1 MRWWRRLLTWSLA
14 LIAVPVGIGG
24 GGGYVWLRNSLPVT
38 TGEVSVAGISDTV
51 TITRDNHGIPHVSG
65 ATDADAAFGLG
76 YVHAQDRL
84 WQMEFQRRVGHGR
97 LSEILGS
104 ATLSTDRFLRTL
116 GTGRAAKSAW
126 TALDADSQ
134 AILEA
139 YAAGVNAYLAGNPQ
153 LPIEFTVL
161 GFTPEPWQPTDS
173 LVWAKMMSWDLAGNW
188 ADEILRATLEQQI
201 GVEAT
206 AELLPAY
213 TADGPLILPADQ
225 YTAPVAT
232 ADPPQADAAVVTGG
246 AEPELLALWQEL
258 QQVTGLGG
266 KLVGSNNWVLSG
278 SRTTTGKP
286 ILANDPHLG
295 TRIPSIWYLAG
306 MQAETFTAV
315 GATLPGLPAVV
326 IGRNER
332 IAWGVTN
339 TGPDVQDLY
348 VERVNARNEVEY
360 NGSWEPL
367 TLINETI
374 LVKDSEPVTLTVRVS
389 RHGPLISDVTPGTGD
404 TLAFR
409 WTSLDPGDATLR
421 AYLNINRADN
431 WEQFRAALRDYRAP
445 MQNFV
450 FADIDGNIGYIAPG
464 ALPIRRN
471 GDGSRP
477 APGWTDEYEWTGY
490 VDFDALPQVYNP
502 PQGYIA
508 TANNQVVDSS
518 YPYLMGTAW
527 AAPYRAA
534 RIVEVIE
541 SRAQHSPADMQA
553 LQADIVSRQALEFLP
568 AMLAIQPADDRAAQ
582 ALELL
587 KNWDGTMAADS
598 AAAAVYQAYWQ
609 AVPQAVFGDELR
621 DLFAAEYAGE
631 RNFQVIALR
640 EVLYGDGGGWC
651 DDVST
656 LSERED
662 CATTLSRALSAG
674 LDVMAEQQE
683 REELTAWR
691 WDSVHEVVFPHTP
704 FSNVAALR
712 GLFERRIGN
721 DGDGYTVDVAPIRA
735 GDLYKQFNV
744 PSYRQVVD
752 LAAPNSS
759 VFMHTTGQSGNVL
772 SGNYSDLLNRWQ
784 EGSYL
789 PMVMTTA
796 GNQVLRLL
804 PER

>member
-14 LIAVPVGIGG
+14 LIAVPVSIGG
-24 GGGYVWLRNSLPVT
+24 GGGYVWLRSSLPVT
-38 TGEVSVAGISDTV
+38 AGEVAVAGV
-51 TITRDNHGIPHVSG
+51 GAEVRITRDGNGVPYIAAAS
-65 ATDADAAFGLG
+65 DADAAFGLG

-84 WQMEFQRRVGHGR
+84 WQMEFQRRVGYGR

-104 ATLSTDRFLRTL
+104 TTLNTDRFLRTL
-116 GTGRAAKSAW
+116 GTGRAAESAW

-134 AILEA
+134 AILTA

-161 GFTPEPWQPTDS
+161 GFKPEPWQPTDS
-173 LVWAKMMSWDLAGNW
+173 LVWAKMMSWDLGGNW

-201 GVEAT
+201 GVDAT

-213 TADGPLILPADQ
+213 TNDGPLILPPDQ
-225 YTAPVAT
+225 YTPPVAAAST
-232 ADPPQADAAVVTGG
+232 SAAADGG
-246 AEPELLALWQEL
+246 AVDSQRALLTLWQEL

-306 MQAETFTAV
+306 MQGATFGAV

-348 VERVNARNEVEY
+348 IERVNARNEVEY

-367 TLINETI
+367 TLISETI
-374 LVKDSEPVTLTVRVS
+374 NVKDSDPVTLTVRIS

-404 TLAFR
+404 ALAFR
-409 WTSLDPGDATLR
+409 WTSLDEGDATLR

-431 WEQFRAALRDYRAP
+431 WQQFRDALRDYRAP

-450 FADIDGNIGYIAPG
+450 FADVDGNIGYIAPG

-471 GDGSRP
+471 GDGMRP
-477 APGWTDEYEWTGY
+477 VPGWTDDYEWESY

-508 TANNQVVDSS
+508 TANNQVVDDS
-518 YPYLMGTAW
+518 YPYLMGTGW

-553 LQADIVSRQALEFLP
+553 LQADVVSLQAREFLP
-568 AMLAIQPADDRAAQ
+568 VMLAITAADERAAA
-582 ALELL
+582 ALALL
-587 KNWDGTMAADS
+587 ADWDGTMAGDS
-598 AAAAVYQAYWQ
+598 AAAAIYQAYWQ
-609 AVPQAVFGDELR
+609 AVPQAVFADELR
-621 DLFAAEYAGE
+621 DLFDAEYAGE
-631 RNFQVIALR
+631 RNYQVMALR
-640 EVLYGDGGGWC
+640 DILSGDGSTWC
-651 DDVST
+651 DDVNT
-656 LSERED
+656 LSTTEN
-662 CATTLSRALSAG
+662 CAETLSRALSTG
-674 LDVMAEQQE
+674 LAVMAEQQASDDPA
-683 REELTAWR
+683 AWR
-691 WDSVHEVVFPHTP
+691 WDRVHEVVFPHTP
-704 FSNVAALR
+704 FSNVEPLR

-744 PSYRQVVD
+744 PSYRQVID
-752 LAAPNSS
+752 LADPDSS
-759 VFMHTTGQSGNVL
+759 QFMHTTGQSGNVL
-772 SGNYSDLLNRWQ
+772 SSNYSDLLSRWQ
-784 EGSYL
+784 QVAYL
-789 PMVMTTA
+789 PMTFTSS
-796 GNQVLRLL
+796 GNQLLRLL